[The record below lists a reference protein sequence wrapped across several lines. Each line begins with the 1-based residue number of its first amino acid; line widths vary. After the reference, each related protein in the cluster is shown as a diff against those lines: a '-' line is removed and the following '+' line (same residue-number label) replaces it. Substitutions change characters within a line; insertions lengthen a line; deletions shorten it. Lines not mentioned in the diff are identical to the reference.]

1 MRSPDGDD
9 GAMEPE
15 LREISRFLG
24 LHSPFD
30 RLSVAGRSA
39 AVRALRIRYH
49 RRGETVF
56 QAGTEPTH
64 LYLVRSGAV
73 ELRDPEGD
81 LAQRMGEGEVFG
93 APSLISGAPTARSA
107 HTVEDT
113 LLYLLPAEAFYRL
126 RHGEPDFE
134 AALSEGLAR
143 RLGRAL
149 RELQAEPASAAPR
162 TDLLAP
168 CGDLVGRAPVMGH
181 PDMSI
186 RGAAIRMSNA
196 GVASLLLVTN
206 GEEVEETGSG
216 SHAGE
221 VSGGEGGEHPG
232 EDRLVGI
239 VTNRD
244 LRTRVLAAGVSPEAP
259 VRTVMT
265 ADPITLP
272 PSASRLD
279 AILTMVRE
287 GIHHLPLVEEGRVV
301 GVVSASD
308 LLREQALHPVFLGDR
323 IRKAPTVLQAIRVA
337 RERER
342 LFLALARGGLGPWEV
357 ERILTG
363 IADALARRIL
373 EVREEGRKGVWLVFG
388 SQARR
393 EMGLHS
399 DQDHG
404 LILPEEESDPSAHG
418 PDGNRWGRLGRGVA
432 RALVRAGYPPCPGS
446 VMASEALWRR
456 TLDGWDR
463 KFLRWTR
470 RPELEELIHA
480 GILFDLR
487 GLGRGASA
495 ADVLRARLLEHTRNN
510 EIFAA
515 QMAALAVRNP
525 PPLGIFRR
533 FVVERSGDQEP
544 ALELKRRGIQPL
556 VDLVRIHALVAGIP
570 EVGTRERL
578 ERLGRDGVISASG
591 AADLRE
597 ALDFFSTLRQRHQ
610 VRRLEEGGRPDSRVA
625 PAELAPLERRHLKDA
640 FQILRTQQEHLG
652 RRFQTGRLGT

>member
-1 MRSPDGDD
+1 
-9 GAMEPE
+9 MEPE
-15 LREISRFLG
+15 LREIGEFLG

-30 RLSVAGRSA
+30 RLSPGGRDA
-39 AVRALRIRYH
+39 AVRSLRVRYH
-49 RRGETVF
+49 RRGDTVF
-56 QAGTEPTH
+56 QVGAEPTH

-73 ELRDPEGD
+73 ELRDPKGV

-93 APSLISGAPTARSA
+93 APSLVSGSPTARSA
-107 HTVEDT
+107 HVVEDT
-113 LLYLLPAEAFYRL
+113 LLYLLPADAFHRL
-126 RHGEPDFE
+126 RQREPEFE

-149 RELQAEPASAAPR
+149 RALRDEPTPAAPR

-168 CGDLVGRAPVMGH
+168 SGDLVGRAPVIGS
-181 PDMSI
+181 PELSI
-186 RGAAIRMSNA
+186 REAAVRMSEA
-196 GVASLLLVTN
+196 GVASLLLVADAGV
-206 GEEVEETGSG
+206 GEDPGAMDTER
-216 SHAGE
+216 
-221 VSGGEGGEHPG
+221 PG

-259 VRTVMT
+259 IRTVMT

-272 PSASRLD
+272 AGTPRLD

-287 GIHHLPLVEEGRVV
+287 GIHHLPLVEGGRVM
-301 GVVSASD
+301 GVVSATD

-342 LFLALARGGLGPWEV
+342 LFLSLARGGLGPWEV

-373 EVREEGRKGVWLVFG
+373 EVREEGRQGSWLVFG

-404 LILPEEESDPSAHG
+404 LILPSAEHDVPPSAAVGGGDEGMAQGEGGKTAGGTESDP
-418 PDGNRWGRLGRGVA
+418 WGRLGRGVV

-446 VMASEALWRR
+446 VMASEARWRR
-456 TLDGWDR
+456 TLEGWDR
-463 KFLRWTR
+463 KFQRWTR

-487 GLGRGASA
+487 GLGRGASE
-495 ADVLRARLLEHTRNN
+495 ADRLRTRLLEHTRDN

-578 ERLGRDGVISASG
+578 ERLGRDGVLSASG

-597 ALDFFSTLRQRHQ
+597 ALDFLSTLRQRHQ
-610 VRRLEEGGRPDSRVA
+610 VRRLEDGGHPDSRVV

-640 FQILRTQQEHLG
+640 FQILRMQQEHLG